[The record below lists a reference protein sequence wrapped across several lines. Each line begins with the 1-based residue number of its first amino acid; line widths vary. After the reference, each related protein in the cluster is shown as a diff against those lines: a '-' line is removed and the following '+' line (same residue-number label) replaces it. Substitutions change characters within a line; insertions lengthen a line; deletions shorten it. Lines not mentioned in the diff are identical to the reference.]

1 MSTGQRLYY
10 RYSESFKQ
18 QVVSEIDSG
27 KYTIGEA
34 VRIYGVSYHSIH
46 KWCRKLGKG
55 HLIGKV
61 VKVQKIGEADRIKEL
76 EKEKQA
82 LEHALAQA
90 HLKIL
95 TLESTLELA
104 TDQTGVD
111 FKKKLGGDK
120 SSVASRK

>member
-18 QVVSEIDSG
+18 QVVSEIESG

-34 VRIYGVSYHSIH
+34 IRIYGVSNHSIH
-46 KWCRKLGKG
+46 KWCRKLGKA
-55 HLIGKV
+55 HLTGKV
-61 VKVQKIGEADRIKEL
+61 VKVQKIGESDRIKEL

-95 TLESTLELA
+95 TLESTLEVA
-104 TDQTGVD
+104 TEQTGVD
-111 FKKKLGGDK
+111 FKKKLGGHK
-120 SSVASRK
+120 SNVAL

>member
-18 QVVSEIDSG
+18 QVVSEIETG

-34 VRIYGVSYHSIH
+34 VRIYGISYHSIH
-46 KWCRKLGKG
+46 KWCRKLGKD
-55 HLIGKV
+55 HLTGKV
-61 VKVQKIGEADRIKEL
+61 VKVQRIGEADRIKEL

-95 TLESTLELA
+95 TLESTIEVA
-104 TDQTGVD
+104 INETGID
-111 FKKKLGGDK
+111 LKKNM
-120 SSVASRK
+120 VEANRA